1 MAYGQK
7 QTDTLPRFHSYIRE
21 ATLGRLLLKT
31 NGCNGSRVCKN
42 VVEVFWSA
50 EHALDATKS
59 GAVSL

>member
-31 NGCNGSRVCKN
+31 NGCNGSRAAYQHNSFIDRLIN
-42 VVEVFWSA
+42 VN
-50 EHALDATKS
+50 T
-59 GAVSL
+59 